1 MHFIVDILAIYLI
14 YTSLALGSRFYY
26 KTDEVTLSNTS
37 FFRAAEIEFFRLGRV
52 PPKVTSGHPLFNRR
66 STSSWE
72 PEVRA

>member
-1 MHFIVDILAIYLI
+1 MHFIVDFGNIFNIYVF
-14 YTSLALGSRFYY
+14 GSWGRFYY